1 MSASYA
7 TGWKAT
13 RQGECRLKL
22 DKPARLI
29 VRLLFGFTSDS
40 VFASDSVIVK
50 LTKNVNKYWDGN
62 AV

>member
-1 MSASYA
+1 MGASYA

-22 DKPARLI
+22 DKPARFI
-29 VRLLFGFTSDS
+29 VRLLFGFAPDS

-50 LTKNVNKYWDGN
+50 LTKTINKY
-62 AV
+62 